1 MPIRAQCTICSDLFD
16 NKSNISAILCGH
28 TFHEECLTHWLQTAA
43 RKTCPQCRI
52 SVNAQNIISKL
63 FFDVAD
69 ESSFLQDP
77 ETLQNELDK
86 KNLQLVVKMKELTE
100 VRKAM
105 GILEHSLGNKSTRLE
120 VVNKQLQESQDIC
133 AALQE
138 QMKFFNKQNADAKAT
153 KAELQRLRTKMQ
165 SMERLE
171 SFLSAQGDEVKGLVG
186 DVGTGAV
193 AVEHLSLYCISMKR
207 EYDKLK
213 DNLKLVVEEKDR
225 IQRERLSFQS
235 LLQRTSSKLE
245 QTEEHLKVTKEDI
258 QQADKENL
266 SLKKK
271 VDFLQ
276 KALSSPCR
284 ANEAITRLIQESPA
298 PLELRRPERGQFVH
312 LDLDGF
318 YSPDTPEPPPQ
329 PGTSAGGPAKRKQTD
344 GLANQAAKLSR
355 PAPSHNQDENDS
367 EDEIK
372 MSHFLKTSTLFK
384 KRSYAG
390 TPKGCSTKGSV
401 RTGFDGMGGRTKF
414 IEPTNVAEI
423 RPALVAIKK
432 KVSRPPGGLARCS
445 HKKTVPENQP
455 KLDVFL
461 Q

>member
-1 MPIRAQCTICSDLFD
+1 
-16 NKSNISAILCGH
+16 
-28 TFHEECLTHWLQTAA
+28 
-43 RKTCPQCRI
+43 
-52 SVNAQNIISKL
+52 
-63 FFDVAD
+63 
-69 ESSFLQDP
+69 
-77 ETLQNELDK
+77 
-86 KNLQLVVKMKELTE
+86 
-100 VRKAM
+100 M

-165 SMERLE
+165 SME
-171 SFLSAQGDEVKGLVG
+171 
-186 DVGTGAV
+186 
-193 AVEHLSLYCISMKR
+193 R

-355 PAPSHNQDENDS
+355 PAPSHNQSQRVPARIGVDMCSYSLDENDS